1 MAISGPVGDP
11 RTLRPCR
18 TALDRFELEGN
29 EEGPWCLCRAR
40 MSIKSAHRRS
50 SSLLILIWL
59 TAVLKLMTQ
68 AHSNCHRTPMAS
80 LDINIDHGVSAP
92 QQVRLDTF
100 VILTCSH
107 STVREVDLQSDTAR
121 AAPTLFD
128 ADCSFEN
135 GISCTPLRREA
146 SCSSPSIGPLP
157 GYVS

>member
-1 MAISGPVGDP
+1 MEIGNPIRFVPPQRQWPDGCAPPKDRHVAISGPVGDP

-68 AHSNCHRTPMAS
+68 AHSNCHRTPLAS
-80 LDINIDHGVSAP
+80 LDRNIDHGVSAP
-92 QQVRLDTF
+92 RQVRLDTF
-100 VILTCSH
+100 VILTSSH
-107 STVREVDLQSDTAR
+107 STVR
-121 AAPTLFD
+121 
-128 ADCSFEN
+128 
-135 GISCTPLRREA
+135 
-146 SCSSPSIGPLP
+146 
-157 GYVS
+157 